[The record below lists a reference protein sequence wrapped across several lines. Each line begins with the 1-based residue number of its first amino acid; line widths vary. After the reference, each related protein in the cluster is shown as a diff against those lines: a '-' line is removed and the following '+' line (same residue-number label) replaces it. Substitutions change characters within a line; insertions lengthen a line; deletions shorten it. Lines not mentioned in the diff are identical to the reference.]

1 MRDIAPMSDAW
12 VAPFLAA
19 LRTTGVVAKAAR
31 AAKVSYSTPYALRE
45 KDGDF
50 RAAWDD
56 ALEESYDTLEAEL
69 LDRAVNGVA
78 EPLVHQGM
86 FTFEC
91 ERDEQGRPVIEQY
104 DSGLLDKD
112 GKPVMGSRH
121 KLKLDE
127 LGNPIPC
134 VVRKKSDAL
143 LMFALKGR
151 RKRVYAERT
160 EVTGADGAPVA
171 IDATARAARV
181 AQLLA
186 LAQQRK
192 AQSEEFDDLA

>member
-1 MRDIAPMSDAW
+1 MYPEW

-19 LRTTGVVAKAAR
+19 LRTTGVAAKAAR
-31 AAKVSYSTPYALRE
+31 AAKISYRVPFTLRD
-45 KDGDF
+45 KDADF
-50 RAAWDD
+50 KAAWDD

-86 FTFEC
+86 FTFEVQ
-91 ERDEQGRPVIEQY
+91 RDENGDPIVERY
-104 DSGLLDKD
+104 DSGVFDKD
-112 GKPVMGSRH
+112 GKPVWGSRH

-134 VVRKKSDAL
+134 VVHKKSDAL

-186 LAQQRK
+186 LAQKRK
-192 AQSEEFDDLA
+192 TDGEEFDDLA